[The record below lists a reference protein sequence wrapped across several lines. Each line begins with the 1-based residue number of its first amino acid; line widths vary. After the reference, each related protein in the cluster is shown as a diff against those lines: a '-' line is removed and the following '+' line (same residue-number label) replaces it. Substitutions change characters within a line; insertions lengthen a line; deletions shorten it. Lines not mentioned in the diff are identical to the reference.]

1 VVETVRRL
9 LLTAIVSVVSNG
21 STAQI
26 VFGIF
31 VAIAYMKLY
40 AYFSPFLEGK
50 DNMLQEMAQYQVFFT
65 LFIALLLR
73 DASLT
78 GPGWTLG
85 FDAVLVFCNSVTPA
99 AAVTFI
105 VQAKS
110 KLLPVLAKQQQR
122 PGHYAHVADVGSARS
137 SGSDRDADAV
147 HTPGLTE
154 IVHSPAAASRSDL
167 PRDGQ
172 KFTFDRSRANSAA
185 PSVRDI
191 DSESDDSFF
200 RAHGH
205 FIVKSP
211 TWYSSY

>member
-31 VAIAYMKLY
+31 IAIAYMKLY

-50 DNMLQEMAQYQVFFT
+50 DNMLQEMAQYQVFLT

-78 GPGWTLG
+78 GPAWTLG

-110 KLLPVLAKQQQR
+110 KLLPVLAKQPPQQ
-122 PGHYAHVADVGSARS
+122 GHYAHVADGGSARS

-154 IVHSPAAASRSDL
+154 IVHSPAATSRGDL
-167 PRDGQ
+167 PHDDR
-172 KFTFDRSRANSAA
+172 FTFDRSRANSAA
-185 PSVRDI
+185 PSVREI
-191 DSESDDSFF
+191 DSESDDSCF
-200 RAHGH
+200 RAHGP

>member
-1 VVETVRRL
+1 MVETIRRL

-40 AYFSPFLEGK
+40 AYFSPFLEEK
-50 DNMLQEMAQYQVFFT
+50 DNVLQEMAQYQVFFT

-99 AAVTFI
+99 AAFAFV
-105 VQAKS
+105 VQAKQ
-110 KLLPVLAKQQQR
+110 KLLPMLAKQQQG
-122 PGHYAHVADVGSARS
+122 PHAHVADVSGRSEPDATSAS
-137 SGSDRDADAV
+137 L
-147 HTPGLTE
+147 TPAMTE
-154 IVHSPAAASRSDL
+154 PAHSPTAAHGGDNIPRFTTVVRDRAS
-167 PRDGQ
+167 
-172 KFTFDRSRANSAA
+172 SAA
-185 PSVRDI
+185 PSARDV
-191 DSESDDSFF
+191 DSDSDDSFF
-200 RAHGH
+200 RSHGH
-205 FIVKSP
+205 YIVKSP